1 MCNQSDIVLSF
12 GTNDVVTSDFNCR
25 VRINVNDSINQCG
38 LTANSQRCV
47 KHCIFVCGG
56 ITINCKRR
64 ILEMMQVNTRDHL
77 TISVPSVVTIGHRSN
92 RHGNLTTE
100 ANSGIRNIREFDN
113 RCGQNLHAVKT
124 NSSTT

>member
-1 MCNQSDIVLSF
+1 
-12 GTNDVVTSDFNCR
+12 
-25 VRINVNDSINQCG
+25 
-38 LTANSQRCV
+38 
-47 KHCIFVCGG
+47 
-56 ITINCKRR
+56 
-64 ILEMMQVNTRDHL
+64 MMQVNTRDHL

-92 RHGNLTTE
+92 RHGNLATE